1 MKYAKKILSNGL
13 TIIEVSSH
21 DAESVVVDFFVKTA

>member
-13 TIIEVSSH
+13 TIIEVSSR
-21 DAESVVVDFFVKTA
+21 DAENVVVDFFVKTA